1 MAIRGS
7 DDNNSAVHV
16 CGTSNHVLN
25 VIGVTGTVDVGIVA
39 VIGRVLDVSS
49 GNGDTTLSLFGS
61 FINGTIFEEVGK
73 AFFSLAFGD
82 GGSQCSLD
90 DELM

>member
-1 MAIRGS
+1 MTIRSS
-7 DDNNSAVHV
+7 DDNNSTVHV

-25 VIGVTGTVDVGIVA
+25 VIGVTGAIDVGIVA
-39 VIGRVLDVSS
+39 AFGRVLDVSG

-61 FINGTIFEEVGK
+61 FINGAVFEEVGK
-73 AFFSLAFGD
+73 TFFSLAFGD

-90 DELM
+90 EG